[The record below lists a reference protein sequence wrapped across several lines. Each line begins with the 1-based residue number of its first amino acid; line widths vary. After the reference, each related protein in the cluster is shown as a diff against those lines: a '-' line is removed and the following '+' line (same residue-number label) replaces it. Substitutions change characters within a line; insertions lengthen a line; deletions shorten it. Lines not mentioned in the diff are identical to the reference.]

1 MIRDGDGAQITGVW
15 HSGIVHRD
23 SIERLLYGA
32 KVMTWQ
38 T

>member
-1 MIRDGDGAQITGVW
+1 MLRDEDGAQIT
-15 HSGIVHRD
+15 GIVHRD